1 MTAASAT
8 RNLPEKSVSWLQD
21 LIQVNLDSRDGFK
34 GAAEHFKE
42 EHSSLE
48 AMFRR
53 IAVERD
59 GQAKVLQALVAINAE
74 KPQKSGSASAAVHR
88 AWMDLRS
95 AFGGGEHAILSEAER
110 GEDHIKAK
118 YEEAIKD
125 LKGCT
130 CVTILS
136 KQQSAVVASH
146 DAVRDLRDRQ
156 KKS

>member
-1 MTAASAT
+1 MTTAT
-8 RNLPEKSVSWLQD
+8 MNLPEKSISWLQD
-21 LIQVNLDSRDGFK
+21 LIQINLDSRDGFK
-34 GAAEHFKE
+34 GAAEHLKE
-42 EHSSLE
+42 KHSTLE
-48 AMFRR
+48 AMFRQL
-53 IAVERD
+53 ANERD
-59 GQAKVLQALVAINAE
+59 IQAKELQTLVARNAE

-130 CVTILS
+130 CVSVLS
-136 KQQSAVVASH
+136 RQYSAVVASH
-146 DAVRDLRDRQ
+146 DTVRDLRDSH
-156 KKS
+156 KNT

>member
-1 MTAASAT
+1 MTTAIM
-8 RNLPEKSVSWLQD
+8 NLPEKSISWLQD
-21 LIQVNLDSRDGFK
+21 LIQINLDSRDGFK
-34 GAAEHFKE
+34 GAAEHLKE
-42 EHSSLE
+42 KHSTLE

-53 IAVERD
+53 LANERD
-59 GQAKVLQALVAINAE
+59 SQAKELQTLVATNAE

-130 CVTILS
+130 CASVLS
-136 KQQSAVVASH
+136 RQRSAVVASH
-146 DAVRDLRDRQ
+146 DTIRDLRDRH
-156 KKS
+156 KNT

>member
-1 MTAASAT
+1 MTTAT
-8 RNLPEKSVSWLQD
+8 MNLPEKSVNWLQD
-21 LIQVNLDSRDGFK
+21 LIQINIDSRDGFK
-34 GAAEHFKE
+34 GAAEHLKE
-42 EHSSLE
+42 KHSTLE
-48 AMFRR
+48 AMFRGL
-53 IAVERD
+53 ANERD
-59 GQAKVLQALVAINAE
+59 NQARELQTLVAKNAE

-130 CVTILS
+130 CVSVLS
-136 KQQSAVVASH
+136 RQYSAVVASH
-146 DAVRDLRDRQ
+146 DTVRDLRDSH
-156 KKS
+156 KNT

>member
-1 MTAASAT
+1 MTTAT
-8 RNLPEKSVSWLQD
+8 MNLPEKSISWLQD
-21 LIQVNLDSRDGFK
+21 LIQINLDSRDGFK
-34 GAAEHFKE
+34 GAAEHLKE
-42 EHSSLE
+42 KHSTLE

-53 IAVERD
+53 LASERD
-59 GQAKVLQALVAINAE
+59 SQAKELQTLVTSNAE
-74 KPQKSGSASAAVHR
+74 TPQKSGSASAAVHR

-130 CVTILS
+130 CVSVLS
-136 KQQSAVVASH
+136 RQHSAVVASH
-146 DAVRDLRDRQ
+146 DTIRDIRDRH
-156 KKS
+156 KNT